1 MRLVLATLLSS
12 IAAAACTADRP
23 PELDRARALLGPVP
37 LKDRVAW
44 VDTALDRVVAI
55 DLTSDTPRIETI
67 PIGHNPVYA
76 TPSSDRDHLLVI
88 TRGEEALQRGR
99 QDEPPQLFDV
109 DLAHP
114 DVAPIAFAVGSP
126 FDRIAVSGDDHIA
139 VAYFSQAGPDDT
151 GFFRNP
157 NEMAFVDLDKPP
169 ADSNP
174 VLKTLRAFGTT
185 PTGVVLSPPMSVPG
199 ADDPSPRTF
208 AFVFSHNVVTLVDC
222 DHPDRAEVSLRLDT
236 AGAAS
241 IDPQE
246 VVFAPASSTAYLR
259 SNGAN
264 DILQVILDN
273 DPPLP
278 GDTHANDYRPLL
290 AELGAGG
297 GPADIAVFDD
307 AASKRWVLAATP
319 TASEVVVIDTDTAQF
334 RRVQTPDPVDRIS
347 LFPPDTP
354 TVAVLS
360 SISSGLP
367 RVQMMPLTELSNPLS
382 TISLTQVDLGQPVRD
397 VVPVP
402 GRELAMVVHND
413 DRTVLSLLDVTF
425 GSVSPLDGVGRLD
438 SYAFTATGDFLVG
451 TAAGVPRLGFLD
463 LSNLHPSDLRLDS
476 PPARVLTL
484 ANGKIVA
491 DDDDPVGRVTI
502 VPNAGATRDQAIVL
516 DGFLLTDVLQ
526 EH

>member
-1 MRLVLATLLSS
+1 MRLALLATLL
-12 IAAAACTADRP
+12 APLAAACTADRAP
-23 PELDRARALLGPVP
+23 DLDRSRSLLGPVP

-44 VDTALDRVVAI
+44 VDTALDRVVAL
-55 DLTSDTPRIETI
+55 DLTGDSPAVEVV

-114 DVAPIAFAVGSP
+114 EVPPIAFAVGSP

-139 VAYFSQAGPDDT
+139 VAYFSQSGPDDT

-157 NEMAFVDLDKPP
+157 NEMAFVDLDQAPGD
-169 ADSNP
+169 ANP

-199 ADDPSPRTF
+199 ATDPSLRTF

-222 DHPDRAEVSLRLDT
+222 DHADREEVSLRLDT
-236 AGAAS
+236 AGAS

-264 DILQVILDN
+264 DVLQVILDT

-307 AASKRWVLAATP
+307 AAQKRWVLAATP

-334 RRVQTPDPVDRIS
+334 RRVATPDPIDRIA

-354 TVAVLS
+354 TVAVLA
-360 SISSGLP
+360 SISGGLP
-367 RVQMMPLTELSNPLS
+367 RVQLMPLTKLSDPLS
-382 TISLTQVDLGQPVRD
+382 SISLTQVDLGKPVLD

-402 GRELAMVVHND
+402 GRELAMIVHD
-413 DRTVLSLLDVTF
+413 DARTVLSLLDVTF

-438 SYAFTATGDFLVG
+438 SYAFTASGDYLVG
-451 TAAGVPRLGFLD
+451 TSSGVSRLGFLD
-463 LSNLHPSDLRLDS
+463 LANLHPSDLRLDS

-502 VPNAGATRDQAIVL
+502 VPAAGATRDQAIVL